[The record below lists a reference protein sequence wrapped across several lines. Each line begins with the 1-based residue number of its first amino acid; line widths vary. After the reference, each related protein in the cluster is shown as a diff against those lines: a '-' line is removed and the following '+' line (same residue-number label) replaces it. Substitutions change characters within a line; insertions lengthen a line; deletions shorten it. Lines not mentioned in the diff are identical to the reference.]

1 MLSRLSRAVSV
12 RACTGQHHC
21 FSTTA
26 ALPLQQQDPSDL
38 MLGSREE
45 EEPKAVLE
53 ARKREAARSFVAR
66 KVFGSALTGLHDGGA
81 SSSAVEQDGSSQHF
95 GNGVSL
101 GAATTSRASTQA
113 SAESSSSSSSSSS
126 PSAGSGSG
134 SRTKEAGGGGGGDSA
149 VRTELAQ
156 LLKEHQVVIR
166 GGQAEAVQLVDSL
179 LAWRQGKWRAQD
191 SGSREQ

>member
-113 SAESSSSSSSSSS
+113 SAESSSSSSSSRKVMQAV
-126 PSAGSGSG
+126 PVHRAALLQHKGQDRHCRQKTG
-134 SRTKEAGGGGGGDSA
+134 SRLHP
-149 VRTELAQ
+149 VHLM
-156 LLKEHQVVIR
+156 
-166 GGQAEAVQLVDSL
+166 L
-179 LAWRQGKWRAQD
+179 LAVGLVKWVK
-191 SGSREQ
+191 